1 MRGGRGKVGGRE
13 FSGKGRNRER
23 GKRKGEEKDE
33 EGRMR
38 EIRRSRRRK
47 ERRELEK
54 EGESGKSSVWKIFL
68 IGKFTKKYTIS
79 DN

>member
-1 MRGGRGKVGGRE
+1 
-13 FSGKGRNRER
+13 
-23 GKRKGEEKDE
+23 
-33 EGRMR
+33 MR
-38 EIRRSRRRK
+38 EIRRSRRKK